1 MKSDTDD
8 IDECCEYA
16 NATYNRLKIMDS
28 EPGPIEVSL
37 VELDRKTKAKLYPR
51 VRNKFNVNKP
61 IYESQGTVYVNPNT
75 FIRVKMVLDEIQ
87 RQ

>member
-1 MKSDTDD
+1 MKVVNMPMEHDK
-8 IDECCEYA
+8 
-16 NATYNRLKIMDS
+16 RLKIMDS

-61 IYESQGTVYVNPNT
+61 IYESEGTVYVNPNT
-75 FIRVKMVLDEIQ
+75 FYQSEKGS
-87 RQ
+87 